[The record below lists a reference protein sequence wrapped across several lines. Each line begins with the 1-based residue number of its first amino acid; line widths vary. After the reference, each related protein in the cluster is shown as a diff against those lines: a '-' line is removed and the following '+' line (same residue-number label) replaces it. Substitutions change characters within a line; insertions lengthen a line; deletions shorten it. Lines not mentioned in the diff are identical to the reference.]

1 MLIFHHSGPY
11 IEQSHHVLL
20 SRQSLSSICYS
31 ALFGV
36 KHSSYVSQLWSSV
49 GQFFSEEEQ
58 CKQASLILITPM
70 DFHAQSQLLGLW
82 MSIL

>member
-1 MLIFHHSGPY
+1 
-11 IEQSHHVLL
+11 
-20 SRQSLSSICYS
+20 
-31 ALFGV
+31 
-36 KHSSYVSQLWSSV
+36 VSQLWSSV